1 MAHGVR
7 IPKWRRARQTFR
19 RETLGKDAIAGTI
32 LGVVSVPD
40 GLAAGLLAGLNPIA
54 GLYGY
59 LFGLAGG
66 ALFTASTF
74 MAVQATSAM
83 SIVIADSNIGA
94 LRDPVGAVSTLALL
108 TGIVMIAAGLLK
120 GGRLLRFVP
129 TAVMVGF
136 VSAIGVNIVLGQLP
150 HLTGAV
156 GYGDNRL
163 SRSAD
168 LLIHPQRFSWATLVV
183 GVVTIAL
190 IVLLKRTRLGSLAI
204 VVAIVTGSGLAALFT
219 HVLDRPVAVV
229 HDVASIPTGL
239 PAPVL
244 PSFAEVAYLLLPA
257 LSLALIGLV
266 QGAAVAAAVPNLDG
280 KPADASR
287 NFIGQG
293 AGNIVSGVFSGM
305 PVGGSMSTSV
315 MVAAAGA
322 RTRLALFIAA
332 GVMATLVL
340 AASGLVGLVAMPAL
354 GALLVVVGV
363 QAIKPTRIRSVI
375 GSGPLQTAIMAVT
388 FVLTLIVPAQFAV
401 LIGVGLAIILF
412 VGQQS
417 NRLRLRQLDFHTDG
431 RVRETDPMPRIPS
444 RTVVVLQPYG
454 SVFFAS
460 AASVDEQLP
469 AVDDES
475 RDSVVILR
483 MRGIDEVGL
492 TFVGV
497 LDRYLTELEKHGST
511 LRLVI
516 SSDRVMSHLKAG
528 GLADRLGDE
537 GIYVGTEWIGEATRR
552 AVADS
557 QEWIRRRDPHPRQ

>member
-1 MAHGVR
+1 MPLTDRIPGWRGVR
-7 IPKWRRARQTFR
+7 QVFR
-19 RETLGKDAIAGTI
+19 RETLGKDALAGTI

-59 LFGLAGG
+59 LFGVVGG
-66 ALFTASTF
+66 ALFTSSTF

-83 SIVIADSNIGA
+83 SIVIADSNIGQ
-94 LRDPVGAVSTLALL
+94 LRDPAGAVSTLALL
-108 TGIVMIAAGLLK
+108 TGVVMILAGLLR

-129 TAVMVGF
+129 SAVMVGF
-136 VSAIGVNIVLGQLP
+136 VTAIGVNIVLGQLA
-150 HLTGAV
+150 HVTGAI

-163 SRSAD
+163 TRSVD
-168 LLIHPQRFSWATLVV
+168 LLIHPQRFSWSTLVV
-183 GVVTIAL
+183 ALVTIGL
-190 IVLLKRTRLGSLAI
+190 IVLLRRTRLGSLGM
-204 VVAIVTGSGLAALFT
+204 VVAIIAGSGLAALFT
-219 HVLDRPVAVV
+219 HVFDLPVAIVG
-229 HDVASIPTGL
+229 DVAEIPTGL
-239 PAPVL
+239 PAPAI
-244 PSFAEVAYLLLPA
+244 PSFSEVVYLLLPA

-266 QGAAVAAAVPNLDG
+266 QGAAVATAVPNLDG

-293 AGNIVSGVFSGM
+293 SGNIVSGLFSGQ
-305 PVGGSMSTSV
+305 PVGGSMSTSA

-332 GVMATLVL
+332 GVMAVLVV

-354 GALLVVVGV
+354 GGLLVVIGV
-363 QAIKPTRIRSVI
+363 QTIKPARIRSVM

-388 FVLTLIVPAQFAV
+388 FTLTLIVPAQFAV

-417 NRLRLRQLDFHTDG
+417 NRLRLRQLDFGENG
-431 RVRETDPMPRIPS
+431 RVRESEPIARIPS
-444 RTVVVLQPYG
+444 HSVVVLQPYG

-460 AASVDEQLP
+460 AASVEEQLP
-469 AVDDES
+469 EVDEDS

-497 LDRYLTELEKHGST
+497 LDRYLSELEQHGST

-516 SSDRVMSHLKAG
+516 SSDRVLTHLKAG
-528 GLADRLGDE
+528 GLYDRLGED
-537 GIYVGTEWIGEATRR
+537 GIYIGTEWVGEATRR
-552 AVADS
+552 AVSDGR
-557 QEWIRRRDPHPRQ
+557 EWVKLHDPPSA

>member
-1 MAHGVR
+1 MTLGER
-7 IPKWRRARQTFR
+7 IPGWRRVRHVFR
-19 RETLGKDAIAGTI
+19 RETIGKDAVAGTI

-66 ALFTASTF
+66 ALFTSSTF

-108 TGIVMIAAGLLK
+108 TGVVMIIAGLLN

-136 VSAIGVNIVLGQLP
+136 VSAIGINIILGQLP

-156 GYGDNRL
+156 GHGDNRL
-163 SRSAD
+163 SRSID
-168 LLIHPQRFSWATLVV
+168 LLIHPARFSWPTLVV
-183 GVVTIAL
+183 GLVTIVL
-190 IVLLKRTRLGSLAI
+190 IVVLKRTRLGALGI
-204 VVAIVTGSGLAALFT
+204 VVSIVLGSALAAFFT
-219 HVLDRPVAVV
+219 HVLDLPVAIVD
-229 HDVASIPTGL
+229 DVANIPAGL
-239 PAPVL
+239 PTPAI
-244 PSFAEVAYLLLPA
+244 PSFGEVIYLLLPA

-293 AGNIVSGVFSGM
+293 AGNIVSGVFRGM
-305 PVGGSMSTSV
+305 PVGGSMSTSA

-332 GVMATLVL
+332 GVMAVLVL
-340 AASGLVGLVAMPAL
+340 AASGLVGLVAMPSLA
-354 GALLVVVGV
+354 ALLIVVGV
-363 QAIKPTRIRSVI
+363 QTIKPARIRSVI
-375 GSGPLQTAIMAVT
+375 GSGALQAAIMGVT
-388 FVLTLIVPAQFAV
+388 FVLTLLVPAQFAV

-417 NRLRLRQLDFHTDG
+417 NRLRLRQLELTDGG
-431 RVRETDPMPRIPS
+431 RVRETDPIETVPP
-444 RTVVVLQPYG
+444 RTVIVLQPYG

-460 AASVDEQLP
+460 AAAVDEHLP
-469 AVDDES
+469 KVDENS
-475 RDSVVILR
+475 RGSVVILR

-492 TFVGV
+492 TFVSV
-497 LDRYLTELEKHGST
+497 LDRYLTELEKRGST

-516 SSDRVMSHLKAG
+516 SSERVLTHLKAG
-528 GLADRLGDE
+528 GLADRLGAE
-537 GIYVGTEWIGEATRR
+537 GIYEGTEWVGESTRR
-552 AVADS
+552 AYADAT
-557 QEWIRRRDPHPRQ
+557 EWVRRHSEAPS